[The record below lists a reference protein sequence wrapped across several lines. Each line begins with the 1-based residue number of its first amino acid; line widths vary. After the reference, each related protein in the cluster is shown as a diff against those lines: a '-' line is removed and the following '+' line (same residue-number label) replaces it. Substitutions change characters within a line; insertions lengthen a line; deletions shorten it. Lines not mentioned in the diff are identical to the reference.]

1 MDLDPDEHANN
12 AWDDEERGRYVGM
25 RPAGSGSRFRS
36 VVAIA
41 TGLVA
46 IGGLAV
52 FASAA
57 GASPQPT
64 VAQVQAKVNQLTSQ
78 YDRVTEQL
86 DQADE
91 QLSAAQTRVA
101 QIRTAVNHANAQFLA
116 ARTTMAQI
124 AAATF
129 EDTGATSIAG
139 VLTSGN
145 PSDVL
150 QQGSLLMELS
160 GSRDAETAQLLT
172 DASQLD
178 GVEQELQRTET
189 GIAALKT
196 QLADHKNSLGKLIAT
211 EQATL
216 DSLTVPQ
223 QQVVKSNTIGANGSA
238 APVTYSGP
246 TGTQADKAVAFVY
259 AQLGCPYVYGGTGPC
274 QMGFDCSGLAQAAWA
289 SAGVAIPRDS
299 YEQWADLPHISLSA
313 IEPGD
318 LLIYNGEGHVAIY
331 VGNGYIID
339 APQTGMDVERI
350 PMSTPWYADNL
361 DGVVRP

>member
-1 MDLDPDEHANN
+1 M
-12 AWDDEERGRYVGM
+12 GT
-25 RPAGSGSRFRS
+25 RPAGSESRFRRG
-36 VVAIA
+36 VAIA

-52 FASAA
+52 SASVA

-78 YDRVTEQL
+78 YDKVAEQL
-86 DQADE
+86 DQVGE
-91 QLSAAQTRVA
+91 QLSGAQTRLA
-101 QIRTAVNHANAQFLA
+101 QVRADVDHANAQFQA
-116 ARTTMAQI
+116 ARTTVAQI

-129 EDTGATSIAG
+129 EDTGATSMAG
-139 VLTSGN
+139 VLTSAD
-145 PSDVL
+145 PSVIL

-160 GSRDAETAQLLT
+160 GSRNAQTAQLLT

-178 GVEQELQRTET
+178 GVEQELQRTED

-196 QLADHKNSLGKLIAT
+196 QLADHKSSLGKLIAT

-223 QQVVKSNTIGANGSA
+223 QQAVKSNTIGANGSTVH
-238 APVTYSGP
+238 VTYSGP
-246 TGTQADKAVAFVY
+246 TTTQAGKAVAFAY
-259 AQLGCPYVYGGTGPC
+259 AQVGCPYVYGGTGPC
-274 QMGFDCSGLAQAAWA
+274 QLGFDCSGLAQAAWA
-289 SAGVAIPRDS
+289 AAGVAIPRDS
-299 YEQWADLPHISLSA
+299 YEQWAGLPHVSLSA

-361 DGVVRP
+361 DGAVRP

>member
-1 MDLDPDEHANN
+1 
-12 AWDDEERGRYVGM
+12 VGT
-25 RPAGSGSRFRS
+25 RPAGRQSRFRRGI
-36 VVAIA
+36 AIA

-46 IGGLAV
+46 VGGLAV
-52 FASAA
+52 SASVA

-78 YDRVTEQL
+78 YDKVTEQL
-86 DQADE
+86 DQVGE
-91 QLSAAQTRVA
+91 QVSAAQTRLA
-101 QIRTAVNHANAQFLA
+101 QVRAAVNHANAQFRA
-116 ARTTMAQI
+116 AQTTVAQI

-139 VLTSGN
+139 VLTSGD
-145 PSDVL
+145 PSVVL

-160 GSRDAETAQLLT
+160 GNRNAETTQLLT
-172 DASQLD
+172 DASQLA
-178 GVEQELQRTET
+178 GVEQEQQRTES

-196 QLADHKNSLGKLIAT
+196 QLADHKSSLGKLIAT

-223 QQVVKSNTIGANGSA
+223 QQTVKSNTIGANGSTQKVA
-238 APVTYSGP
+238 YTGP
-246 TGTQADKAVAFVY
+246 TGSQADQAVAFAY

-274 QMGFDCSGLAQAAWA
+274 QDGFDCSGLAQAAWA
-289 SAGVAIPRDS
+289 AAGVAIPRDS
-299 YEQWADLPHISLSA
+299 YEQWAELPHVSLSS

-331 VGNGYIID
+331 VGNGDIID
-339 APQTGMDVERI
+339 APQTGMDVEKI

>member
-1 MDLDPDEHANN
+1 
-12 AWDDEERGRYVGM
+12 VGT
-25 RPAGSGSRFRS
+25 RLAGSESRFRRG
-36 VVAIA
+36 VALV

-52 FASAA
+52 FASQA

-78 YDRVTEQL
+78 YDKVTEQL
-86 DQADE
+86 DQAGE
-91 QLSAAQTRVA
+91 QLSAARTRLSQA
-101 QIRTAVNHANAQFLA
+101 RAAVNHANAQFEA
-116 ARTTMAQI
+116 ARTTVAQI

-139 VLTSGN
+139 VLTSGD
-145 PSDVL
+145 PSVIL
-150 QQGSLLMELS
+150 QQGSLLVELT
-160 GSRDAETAQLLT
+160 GNHNAETTQLLT
-172 DASQLD
+172 DASQLT
-178 GVEQELQRTET
+178 GVEQELQRTED

-196 QLADHKNSLGKLIAT
+196 QLADHKSSLGKLIAT

-216 DSLTVPQ
+216 ASLTVPE
-223 QQVVKSNTIGANGSA
+223 QQVVKSNTIGANGSTQK
-238 APVTYSGP
+238 VTYSGP
-246 TGTQADKAVAFVY
+246 TATQAEKAVAFAY
-259 AQLGCPYVYGGTGPC
+259 AQIGCPYVYGGTGPC
-274 QMGFDCSGLAQAAWA
+274 AQGYDCSGLAQASWA
-289 SAGVAIPRDS
+289 AAGVAIPRDS
-299 YEQWADLPHISLSA
+299 YEQWAELPHVSVSA

-350 PMSTPWYADNL
+350 PMSTPWYADSL
-361 DGVVRP
+361 DGAVRP

>member
-1 MDLDPDEHANN
+1 MDT
-12 AWDDEERGRYVGM
+12 
-25 RPAGSGSRFRS
+25 RPAGSESRFRRG
-36 VVAIA
+36 VATV

-52 FASAA
+52 FASVA

-64 VAQVQAKVNQLTSQ
+64 VAQAQAKVNQLTSQ
-78 YDRVTEQL
+78 YDKVTEQL
-86 DQADE
+86 DQVGE
-91 QLSAAQTRVA
+91 QLSAAQTRLA
-101 QIRTAVNHANAQFLA
+101 QVRTAVNHANAQFRA
-116 ARTTMAQI
+116 AQTTVAQI

-139 VLTSGN
+139 VLTSGD
-145 PSDVL
+145 PSVVL
-150 QQGSLLMELS
+150 QQGSLLQALS
-160 GSRDAETAQLLT
+160 GNRNAETTRLLT
-172 DASQLD
+172 DASQLA
-178 GVEQELQRTET
+178 GVEQEQQRTES

-211 EQATL
+211 EQTTL

-223 QQVVKSNTIGANGSA
+223 QQTVKSNTIGANGSTQK
-238 APVTYSGP
+238 VTYTGP
-246 TGTQADKAVAFVY
+246 TGSQADQAVAFAY

-274 QMGFDCSGLAQAAWA
+274 QMGFDCSGLAQAAWGA
-289 SAGVAIPRDS
+289 AGVAIPRDS
-299 YEQWADLPHISLSA
+299 YEQWAELPHVSLSS

-339 APQTGMDVERI
+339 APQTGMDVEKI

-361 DGVVRP
+361 DGVIRP

>member
-1 MDLDPDEHANN
+1 
-12 AWDDEERGRYVGM
+12 
-25 RPAGSGSRFRS
+25 
-36 VVAIA
+36 
-41 TGLVA
+41 
-46 IGGLAV
+46 
-52 FASAA
+52 
-57 GASPQPT
+57 

-78 YDRVTEQL
+78 YDKVTEQL
-86 DQADE
+86 DQAGE
-91 QLSAAQTRVA
+91 QLSAAQTRLA
-101 QIRTAVNHANAQFLA
+101 QARTAVNHANAQFRA
-116 ARTTMAQI
+116 ARTTVAQI

-145 PSDVL
+145 SSDVL

-160 GSRDAETAQLLT
+160 GNRDAQTAQLLT
-172 DASQLD
+172 DASQLS
-178 GVEQELQRTET
+178 GVEQELQRTES
-189 GIAALKT
+189 GIATLKN
-196 QLADHKNSLGKLIAT
+196 QLADHKNSLGKLIST

-246 TGTQADKAVAFVY
+246 TGSQADKAVAFVY
-259 AQLGCPYVYGGTGPC
+259 QQLGCPYVYGGTGPC

-299 YEQWADLPHISLSA
+299 YEQWADLPHVSLSA